1 MKHVPRS
8 FCRWALSF
16 FVALV
21 LVESGST
28 VSLAQTGIII
38 RSIDVQYVGPQNV
51 SRERILSQMRTKVG
65 QPYSDTTV
73 EQDIRSLYTTGDVQ
87 NVRIFGQP
95 EGDGV
100 KVIVVVQTR
109 TVVREIEIAGAE
121 RFSAKAIRK
130 AVGIKLNAPLSGNAL
145 EEGRQKI
152 IELYQ
157 GRGFTDVDVQ
167 YRIDTDEARAT
178 SRIVYTINEG
188 EKGSISA
195 VRFEGNKS
203 FSTRALR
210 KQMKTRG
217 RTIISFLDK
226 TGRLDQTQLQQDL
239 DSLREWYQ
247 DHGYIDVA
255 IGEVRKERAH
265 GRLQLVIPIVE
276 GTKYHVGKITI
287 TGNKVATADKI
298 RGLLKMKEGK
308 VYSPKALREDAKT
321 LADGYGSGGY
331 VDLDITPQTS
341 PAGPGRVD
349 VTYTIDEG
357 NRAFVQRIN
366 VVGNTR
372 TKDKVIRREVGIVP
386 GDVYNTVRVETSKK
400 RLENLGYFA
409 KVETYPDD
417 TNVPGRKDL
426 TVQVEEKRTGSLNFG
441 AGFST
446 IDSIVGFV
454 ELTQGN
460 FDLLNWPSFTGGGQ
474 KFRTR
479 VQFGSERKDFSLALT
494 EPYFLDRPLSL
505 GGEIF
510 YHDASFL
517 STVYDQRNYGIAL
530 TARKPL
536 NAFTS
541 ISLSYRLET
550 VEIYN
555 VASSASAAIRSQ
567 QGSQVISEI
576 TPSLVNDTRDNPF
589 ISRTGHR
596 VVFTPYVAGGFLG
609 GDTQIYGFDLEG
621 SQYFK
626 LWYDTILLLNAEI
639 ATVETWGSGSQVPIY
654 NRLFLGGGN
663 DLRGFD
669 FREVG
674 PKDIN
679 GEPIGGQSL
688 ARVTIEYTIPV
699 IEKVRAAIFYDTGFV
714 NLDPYNFG
722 ISHLASDIGIG
733 LRLNLPIGPIRIDYG
748 IPIIKDNIKG
758 SGRFNFN
765 VGYQF

>member
-8 FCRWALSF
+8 FCRWAVSF
-16 FVALV
+16 FVVLV
-21 LVESGST
+21 LMESGST
-28 VSLAQTGIII
+28 VSLAQTGVII

-51 SRERILSQMRTKVG
+51 SRERVLSQIRTKVG

-73 EQDIRSLYTTGDVQ
+73 EQDIRALYTTGDVQ

-109 TVVREIEIAGAE
+109 TVVREIEIDGAQ
-121 RFSAKAIRK
+121 RFSPKAIRK
-130 AVGIKLNAPLSGNAL
+130 AIKIKLNAPLSGNAL
-145 EEGRQKI
+145 EEGRQSI

-157 GRGFTDVDVQ
+157 GRGFTDIDVK
-167 YRIDTDEARAT
+167 YRIDTDEGRAT

-203 FSTRALR
+203 FSARALR

-247 DHGYIDVA
+247 DHGYIDVV
-255 IGEVRKERAH
+255 IGEVRKERTN

-287 TGNKVATADKI
+287 TGNKVATSEKI
-298 RGLLKMKEGK
+298 HALLKMKEGK

-341 PAGPGRVD
+341 PAGPSRVD
-349 VTYTIDEG
+349 VAYTIEEG
-357 NRAFVQRIN
+357 NRSFVQRVN
-366 VVGNTR
+366 VIGNTR
-372 TKDKVIRREVGIVP
+372 TKDKVVRREIGIVP
-386 GDVYNTVRVETSKK
+386 GDVYNTVRVEVTKK
-400 RLENLGYFA
+400 RLENLGYFS

-446 IDSIVGFV
+446 IDSVVGFV

-460 FDLLNWPSFTGGGQ
+460 FDLMNWPSFTGGGQ

-479 VQFGSERKDFSLALT
+479 IQFGDQRKDFTLALT

-505 GGEIF
+505 GGELF

-517 STVYDQRNYGIAL
+517 STVYDQRDYGFSL

-541 ISLSYRLET
+541 ISLSYRLENL
-550 VEIYN
+550 EIYN
-555 VASSASAAIRSQ
+555 IASGVSPEIRSQ
-567 QGSQVISEI
+567 LGSRTKSEI
-576 TPSLVNDTRDNPF
+576 TSSLVYDTRDNPF

-596 VVFTPYVAGGFLG
+596 VVFTPYIAGGFLG
-609 GDTQIYGFDLEG
+609 GDTQIYGWDLEG

-626 LWYDTILLLNAEI
+626 LWYDTILLFNAEI
-639 ATVETWGSGSQVPIY
+639 ATVETWGSGDQVPIY
-654 NRLFLGGGN
+654 DRLYLGGGN

-674 PKDIN
+674 PKDTN
-679 GEPIGGQSL
+679 GIPLGGQSL
-688 ARVTIEYTIPV
+688 ARLTIEYTIPI
-699 IEKVRAAIFYDTGFV
+699 IEKVRVAVFYDTGFV
-714 NLDPYNFG
+714 NRDPYDYG
-722 ISHLASDIGIG
+722 ISHLASDVGIG
-733 LRLNLPIGPIRIDYG
+733 LRLNLPIGPLRIDYG
-748 IPIIKDNIKG
+748 IPVIKDNNKG
-758 SGRFNFN
+758 TGRFNFN

>member
-1 MKHVPRS
+1 MKHVSRS
-8 FCRWALSF
+8 LRRWALSC

-21 LVESGST
+21 LVESGT
-28 VSLAQTGIII
+28 PASLAQTGITI

-109 TVVREIEIAGAE
+109 TVVREIEIDGATQ
-121 RFSAKAIRK
+121 FSPKAIRK
-130 AVGIKLNAPLSGNAL
+130 AVKIKLNAPLSGNAL
-145 EEGRQKI
+145 EEGRQSI

-157 GRGFTDVDVQ
+157 GRGFTDVGVQ

-188 EKGSISA
+188 EKGSVSA
-195 VRFEGNKS
+195 IGFEGNKA
-203 FSTRALR
+203 FGARALR
-210 KQMKTRG
+210 KQMKTKG
-217 RTIISFLDK
+217 KTIISFLDK
-226 TGRLDQTQLQQDL
+226 SGRLDQSQLQQDL

-255 IGEVRKERAH
+255 IGEVRKDRTR

-276 GTKYHVGKITI
+276 GTKYHVGKISL
-287 TGNKVATADKI
+287 TGNKVAPTDKI
-298 RGLLKMKEGK
+298 RALLKMKEGSI
-308 VYSPKALREDAKT
+308 YSPKALREDAKK

-349 VTYTIDEG
+349 VAYTINEG
-357 NRAFVQRIN
+357 DRAFVQRVN
-366 VVGNTR
+366 VIGNTR

-386 GDVYNTVRVETSKK
+386 GDVYNTVRVEVSKK
-400 RLENLGYFA
+400 RLENLGYFE
-409 KVETYPDD
+409 KVETFPDD

-426 TVQVEEKRTGSLNFG
+426 TIQVEEKRTGSLNFG

-446 IDSIVGFV
+446 IDSVVGFV

-460 FDLLNWPSFTGGGQ
+460 FDLMNWPSFTGGGQ

-479 VQFGSERKDFSLALT
+479 IQFGDQRKDFTLALT
-494 EPYFLDRPLSL
+494 EPYFLDRQLSL
-505 GGEIF
+505 GGELF
-510 YHDASFL
+510 YHDASFI
-517 STVYDQRNYGIAL
+517 STVYDQRNYGISL

-536 NAFTS
+536 NPFTS
-541 ISLSYRLET
+541 VSLSYRLET
-550 VEIYN
+550 IEIYN
-555 VASSASAAIRSQ
+555 IAAGASPAILSQ
-567 QGSQVISEI
+567 QGSQVLSEI
-576 TPSLVNDTRDNPF
+576 TPTLVYDTRDNPF
-589 ISRTGHR
+589 ITHTGHR
-596 VVFTPYVAGGFLG
+596 IVFTPYVAGGFLG

-626 LWYDTILLLNAEI
+626 LWYDTILLFNAEV
-639 ATVETWGSGSQVPIY
+639 ATVDTWGSGSGVPIY
-654 NRLFLGGGN
+654 NRLF
-663 DLRGFD
+663 
-669 FREVG
+669 
-674 PKDIN
+674 
-679 GEPIGGQSL
+679 
-688 ARVTIEYTIPV
+688 
-699 IEKVRAAIFYDTGFV
+699 
-714 NLDPYNFG
+714 
-722 ISHLASDIGIG
+722 
-733 LRLNLPIGPIRIDYG
+733 
-748 IPIIKDNIKG
+748 
-758 SGRFNFN
+758 RFP
-765 VGYQF
+765 

>member
-1 MKHVPRS
+1 MKHVPKS

-16 FVALV
+16 FVALA
-21 LVESGST
+21 LVESGT
-28 VSLAQTGIII
+28 ITLAQTGIII
-38 RSIDVQYVGPQNV
+38 RSIEIQYAGPQNV

-65 QPYSDTTV
+65 QPYSDTMV

-87 NVRIFGQP
+87 NVRIFGEP

-109 TVVREIEIAGAE
+109 TVVSEIEIVGAQSFKP
-121 RFSAKAIRK
+121 RAIRK
-130 AVGIKLNAPLSGNAL
+130 AIGIKLNTALSGNAL

-152 IELYQ
+152 IEMYQ
-157 GRGFTDVDVQ
+157 GRGFTDVDVKYQ
-167 YRIDTDEARAT
+167 ADTDEKRAT
-178 SRIVYTINEG
+178 SRIIYTINEG
-188 EKGSISA
+188 EKGSIHA
-195 VRFEGNKS
+195 VRFEGNKA
-203 FSTRALR
+203 FKQRVLR
-210 KQMKTRG
+210 KKMKTRA

-255 IGEVRKERAH
+255 VGEVRKDRTR

-276 GTKYHVGKITI
+276 GTKYRVGKITI
-287 TGNKVATADKI
+287 TGNKEAKTEKI
-298 RGLLKMKEGK
+298 RLLLKMKEGS

-331 VDLDITPQTS
+331 VDLDITPQAF

-349 VTYTIDEG
+349 VNYTIAEG
-357 NRAFVQRIN
+357 DRAFVQRIN
-366 VVGNTR
+366 VIGNTR

-386 GDVYNTVRVETSKK
+386 GDVFNTVRVETTKK
-400 RLENLGYFA
+400 RLENLGYFS

-417 TNVPGRKDL
+417 TSVPGRKDL
-426 TVQVEEKRTGSLNFG
+426 TVQVDEKRTGSLNFG

-446 IDSIVGFV
+446 IDNVVGFI

-460 FDLLNWPSFTGGGQ
+460 FDFMNWPSFTGAGQ

-479 VQFGSERKDFSLALT
+479 VQFGSRRKDFTIALT

-505 GGEIF
+505 GGELF

-517 STVYDQRNYGIAL
+517 STVYDQRNYGFAV

-541 ISLSYRLET
+541 ISLTYRLET
-550 VEIYN
+550 LEIYN
-555 VASSASAAIRSQ
+555 VPPSASAAIRSQ
-567 QGSQVISEI
+567 QGSLLRSEI
-576 TPSLVNDTRDNPF
+576 RPGLIWDTRDNPF

-596 VVFTPYVAGGFLG
+596 VVFSPYIAGGFLG
-609 GDTQIYGFDLEG
+609 GDIQIYGWNIEA

-626 LWYDTILLLNAEI
+626 LWYDTVLLLNAEV
-639 ATVETWGSGSQVPIY
+639 ATVDTWGGGSQVPIY
-654 NRLFLGGGN
+654 DRLFLGGGN

-674 PKDIN
+674 PKDQN
-679 GEPIGGQSL
+679 DVPIGGRSL
-688 ARVTIEYTIPV
+688 ARVTIEYTIPI
-699 IEKVRAAIFYDTGFV
+699 IEKVRAAVFYDTGFV
-714 NLDPYNFG
+714 NPDAYDFG
-722 ISHLASDIGIG
+722 IPRLASDIGIG

-748 IPIIKDNIKG
+748 FPILKDNN
-758 SGRFNFN
+758 SGGGKFNFN

>member
-1 MKHVPRS
+1 MKYVSGS
-8 FCRWALSF
+8 FCRWAFSF
-16 FVALV
+16 FVGLV
-21 LVESGST
+21 LMESGST
-28 VSLAQTGIII
+28 VALAQTGVII

-73 EQDIRSLYTTGDVQ
+73 EQDIRSLYTAGDVQ

-109 TVVREIEIAGAE
+109 TVVREIEIAGAQ
-121 RFSAKAIRK
+121 RVSAKAIRK
-130 AVGIKLNAPLSGNAL
+130 AVKIKLHAPLSGNAL
-145 EEGRQKI
+145 EEGRQSI

-157 GRGFTDVDVQ
+157 SHGFTDVDVQ

-178 SRIVYTINEG
+178 SHIVYTINEG
-188 EKGSISA
+188 EKGSVST
-195 VRFEGNKS
+195 VRFEGNKA
-203 FSTRALR
+203 FGARVLR

-217 RTIISFLDK
+217 KTIISFLDK
-226 TGRLDQTQLQQDL
+226 TGRLDQAQLQQDL

-247 DHGYIDVA
+247 DHGYIDVVV
-255 IGEVRKERAH
+255 GEVRKERAN

-287 TGNKVATADKI
+287 TGNKVAKTDKV
-298 RGLLKMKEGK
+298 RLLLKMKEGS
-308 VYSPKALREDAKT
+308 VYSPKALREDAKK

-331 VDLDITPQTS
+331 VDFDITPQTS

-349 VTYTIDEG
+349 ITYTMDEG
-357 NRAFVQRIN
+357 TRSFVQRVN
-366 VVGNTR
+366 VIGNTR
-372 TKDKVIRREVGIVP
+372 TKDKVIRREIGIVP
-386 GDVYNTVRVETSKK
+386 GDVYNTVRVDVSKK
-400 RLENLGYFA
+400 RLENLGYFS
-409 KVETYPDD
+409 KVETFPDE
-417 TNVPGRKDL
+417 TSVPGRRDL

-446 IDSIVGFV
+446 IDSVVGFV

-460 FDLLNWPSFTGGGQ
+460 FDLMNWPTFTGGGQ

-479 VQFGSERKDFSLALT
+479 IQFGDERKDFTLSLT

-505 GGEIF
+505 GGELF

-517 STVYDQRNYGIAL
+517 STVYDQRDYGISL

-541 ISLSYRLET
+541 IALTYRLET
-550 VEIYN
+550 LEIYN
-555 VASSASAAIRSQ
+555 VPSNASPAILSQ
-567 QGSQVISEI
+567 QGSRVQSEI
-576 TPSLVNDTRDNPF
+576 TPSLVYDTRDNPF

-596 VVFTPYVAGGFLG
+596 FVFTPYVAGGFLG

-626 LWYDTILLLNAEI
+626 LWGDTIFLINAEM
-639 ATVETWGSGSQVPIY
+639 AVVNTWGSGNEVPIY
-654 NRLFLGGGN
+654 SRLFLGGGN

-669 FREVG
+669 YRDVG
-674 PKDIN
+674 PKDVN
-679 GEPIGGQSL
+679 GVPLGGQSL
-688 ARVTIEYTIPV
+688 ARVTLEYTVPV

-714 NLDPYNFG
+714 NPDYGDFG
-722 ISHLASDIGIG
+722 ASHLASDIGLG
-733 LRLNLPIGPIRIDYG
+733 LRLNLPIGPLRIDYA
-748 IPIIKDNIKG
+748 IPIVKDNNTG